1 MVCLKEGGITVR
13 RPLIRQPYST
23 EFVSACEVWI
33 EVRIGAAINRS
44 TILRKQ
50 QCFRYQRVPRCVL
63 GDFCGRFDLAISVV
77 SFQLLR
83 GHVEDLL
90 LHTCIFPVLKWE
102 QRG

>member
-1 MVCLKEGGITVR
+1 M
-13 RPLIRQPYST
+13 RQPYST
-23 EFVSACEVWI
+23 EFVSACEVWL
-33 EVRIGAAINRS
+33 EVRIGAAINRP

-63 GDFCGRFDLAISVV
+63 GNFCGRNWV

-90 LHTCIFPVLKWE
+90 LHTCIFHVLKWE
-102 QRG
+102 QGG